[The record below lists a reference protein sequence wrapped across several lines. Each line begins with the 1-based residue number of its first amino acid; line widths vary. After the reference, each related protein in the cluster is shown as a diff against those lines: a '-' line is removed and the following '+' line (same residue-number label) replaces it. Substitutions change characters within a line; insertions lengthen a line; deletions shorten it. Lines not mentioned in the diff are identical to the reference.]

1 MPEVINKRQRTDE
14 AVLADKVILRA
25 DEAQAIGL
33 EQSVAG
39 DQGAVEQGVV
49 IRGGDERSYLGLEDA
64 LSIAQAF
71 QLGGIGLLQGIGGF
85 T

>member
-1 MPEVINKRQRTDE
+1 MPEVINKRQGTDKV
-14 AVLADKVILRA
+14 VLADEVILRT

-33 EQSVAG
+33 EQGVAG
-39 DQGAVEQGVV
+39 NQGAVEQGVV
-49 IRGGDERSYLGLEDA
+49 IRGGDEGPHLGIEDA
-64 LSIAQAF
+64 LAVAQAF